1 MLFIKSVTNIVK
13 KFLLVNNITLYLTLY
28 QGIEIINFSNLPN
41 NSFTSIFAVFPSHR
55 GVVTLQVQRC
65 LQGLDGRTRSSL
77 AVSKN
82 IFPAPFG
89 GEVFILKNL
98 VRPNLYTEKTPET
111 KRPIRPKDA
120 YKKCQINERQIR
132 IRNSLPPLSNP
143 HQIKKRG
150 SKMKAILKIAFW
162 LALAM
167 FVSSMFGGSIWAWSI
182 GLWLCK
188 EIIAGVI
195 RFLLGCIVFLLSAV
209 AIFGF
214 LFWLLTL

>member
-1 MLFIKSVTNIVK
+1 MLFIKSVTNIMK

-55 GVVTLQVQRC
+55 GIVTLQAQKC
-65 LQGLDGRTRSSL
+65 LRGLDGRPRSSL
-77 AVSKN
+77 AVLRK

-89 GEVFILKNL
+89 CEVFILKNL
-98 VRPNLYTEKTPET
+98 VRPNLYTEKLL
-111 KRPIRPKDA
+111 KRNDRRDRKT
-120 YKKCQINERQIR
+120 
-132 IRNSLPPLSNP
+132 
-143 HQIKKRG
+143 HQIKKRR
-150 SKMKAILKIAFW
+150 SKMKATLKIAFW
-162 LALAM
+162 LVLAM

-182 GLWLCK
+182 GIWLCK

-195 RFLLGCIVFLLSAV
+195 RFLFGCIVFLLSAV
-209 AIFGF
+209 ALFGF

>member
-1 MLFIKSVTNIVK
+1 MLFIKSVTNIMK

-55 GVVTLQVQRC
+55 GIVTLQAQKC
-65 LQGLDGRTRSSL
+65 LRGLDGRPRSSL
-77 AVSKN
+77 AVLRK

-89 GEVFILKNL
+89 CEVFILKNL
-98 VRPNLYTEKTPET
+98 VRPNLYTEKHL
-111 KRPIRPKDA
+111 KRNDRRDRKT
-120 YKKCQINERQIR
+120 
-132 IRNSLPPLSNP
+132 
-143 HQIKKRG
+143 HQIKKRR
-150 SKMKAILKIAFW
+150 SKMKATLKIAFW
-162 LALAM
+162 LVLAM

-182 GLWLCK
+182 GIWLCK

-195 RFLLGCIVFLLSAV
+195 RFLFGCIVFLLSAV
-209 AIFGF
+209 ALFGF

>member
-1 MLFIKSVTNIVK
+1 MK

-55 GVVTLQVQRC
+55 GIVTLQAQKC
-65 LQGLDGRTRSSL
+65 LRGLDGRPRSSL
-77 AVSKN
+77 AVLRK

-89 GEVFILKNL
+89 CEVFILKNL
-98 VRPNLYTEKTPET
+98 VRPNLYTEKLL
-111 KRPIRPKDA
+111 KRNDRRDRKT
-120 YKKCQINERQIR
+120 
-132 IRNSLPPLSNP
+132 
-143 HQIKKRG
+143 HQIKKRR
-150 SKMKAILKIAFW
+150 SKMKATLKIAFW
-162 LALAM
+162 LVLAM

-182 GLWLCK
+182 GIWLCK

-195 RFLLGCIVFLLSAV
+195 RFLFGCIVFLLSAV
-209 AIFGF
+209 ALFGF